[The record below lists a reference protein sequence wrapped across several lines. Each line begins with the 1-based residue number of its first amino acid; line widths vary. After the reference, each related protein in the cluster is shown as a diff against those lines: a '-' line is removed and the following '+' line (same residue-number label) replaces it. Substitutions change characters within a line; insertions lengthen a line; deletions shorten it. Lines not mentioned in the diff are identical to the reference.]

1 MTDYTAAQKS
11 ISATFDSDIE
21 VVTPELEK
29 IQFTS
34 SGKLQLAR
42 PDKLRVSR
50 TGGYADVQLVYD
62 GKTVSIYGNNA
73 KAYAQADLAGTVDQL
88 VDLIQSKSGAA
99 MPGTDL
105 LLTNAYDELMSNVIV
120 GQHIGQGVVDGV
132 ECEHL
137 AFRGVDTDWQIWIES
152 GARPV
157 PRKYVITSKTLAG
170 APQYTLRIKD
180 WKTDAVADAD
190 TFVFKPPSGVT
201 KVDLDSAVMVE
212 FDEISPRYACTRHIL
227 RSKEMISTRKVI
239 MVAAALMALVAGLS
253 WNGGNVITKGVFS
266 EAQARVGRPLTPM
279 SYAGVARRTTR
290 RAVAVGAAAGAA
302 GAYYGSSCAQVVDA
316 YGRVVTRC

>member
-1 MTDYTAAQKS
+1 MRLNGVGQWRNAMNSRQRTSSLRQGLASTAMVTAFAFTAPPARADDPATFLKAMSDYTSAQKS

-21 VVTPELEK
+21 IVTPELEK

-34 SGKLQLAR
+34 SGKLQLTR

-73 KAYAQADLAGTVDQL
+73 KSYAQADLAGTIDQL
-88 VDLIQSKSGAA
+88 VDLIQAKSGAA

-105 LLTNAYDELMSNVIV
+105 LHSNAYDELMSNVILAS
-120 GQHIGQGVVDGV
+120 HIGQGVVDGV

-152 GARPV
+152 GAQPV
-157 PRKYVITSKTLAG
+157 PRKYVITSKTVAG
-170 APQYTLRIKD
+170 APQYTLRIKE

-190 TFVFKPPSGVT
+190 AFVFKAPAGAT
-201 KVDLDSAVMVE
+201 KVDLDSDVMVE
-212 FDEISPRYACTRHIL
+212 FDELPP
-227 RSKEMISTRKVI
+227 
-239 MVAAALMALVAGLS
+239 G
-253 WNGGNVITKGVFS
+253 
-266 EAQARVGRPLTPM
+266 TP
-279 SYAGVARRTTR
+279 S
-290 RAVAVGAAAGAA
+290 GAKK
-302 GAYYGSSCAQVVDA
+302 
-316 YGRVVTRC
+316 

>member
-1 MTDYTAAQKS
+1 MKIRQQISQLIQSLANAALATALIALTAQSARADDPEKFLKAMTDYTAAQKS

-34 SGKLQLAR
+34 SGKLQLTR
-42 PDKLRVSR
+42 PDKLRISR

-73 KAYAQADLAGTVDQL
+73 KAYAQADLAGTIDQL
-88 VDLIQSKSGAA
+88 VDLIQAKSGAA

-105 LLTNAYDELMSNVIV
+105 LLSNAYDELMSNVV
-120 GQHIGQGVVDGV
+120 LAKHVGQGVVDGV

-180 WKTDAVADAD
+180 WKTDAIADAD
-190 TFVFKPPSGVT
+190 TFVFKPPADAT
-201 KVDLDSAVMVE
+201 KVDLDSGVMAE
-212 FDEISPRYACTRHIL
+212 FDELPP
-227 RSKEMISTRKVI
+227 
-239 MVAAALMALVAGLS
+239 G
-253 WNGGNVITKGVFS
+253 
-266 EAQARVGRPLTPM
+266 TP
-279 SYAGVARRTTR
+279 S
-290 RAVAVGAAAGAA
+290 GAKK
-302 GAYYGSSCAQVVDA
+302 
-316 YGRVVTRC
+316 

>member
-1 MTDYTAAQKS
+1 MRPNGVGQWRNAMNSRQRMSSSIQGLASTALVTAFIAFTAQPARADDPAKFLKAMSDYTAAQKS

-21 VVTPELEK
+21 IVTPELEK

-34 SGKLQLAR
+34 SGKLQLTR

-50 TGGYADVQLVYD
+50 TGGYADVQLIYD

-73 KAYAQADLAGTVDQL
+73 KAYVQADLAGTIDQL
-88 VDLIQSKSGAA
+88 VDLIQAKSGAA

-105 LLTNAYDELMSNVIV
+105 LLSNAYDELMSNVI
-120 GQHIGQGVVDGV
+120 QASHIGQGVIDGV

-157 PRKYVITSKTLAG
+157 PRKYVITSKTVAG

-180 WKTDAVADAD
+180 WKTDPVADAD
-190 TFVFKPPSGVT
+190 AFVFKPPADATRAS
-201 KVDLDSAVMVE
+201 LDSEIMME
-212 FDEISPRYACTRHIL
+212 FDELPP
-227 RSKEMISTRKVI
+227 
-239 MVAAALMALVAGLS
+239 G
-253 WNGGNVITKGVFS
+253 
-266 EAQARVGRPLTPM
+266 
-279 SYAGVARRTTR
+279 TT
-290 RAVAVGAAAGAA
+290 AGAKK
-302 GAYYGSSCAQVVDA
+302 
-316 YGRVVTRC
+316 

>member
-1 MTDYTAAQKS
+1 MNGRLMELDLDQEKTAAHATDVFGQWRSAMNARIRLGVLVQSLATAALVSVFIASTDRSARADDTEMLLKAMTDYTAAQKS

-29 IQFTS
+29 VQFTS
-34 SGKLQLAR
+34 SGKLQLTR
-42 PDKLRVSR
+42 PDKLRISR

-73 KAYAQADLAGTVDQL
+73 KAYVQTDLAGTIDQL
-88 VDLIQSKSGAA
+88 VDLIQAKSGAA

-105 LLTNAYDELMSNVIV
+105 LLSNAYDELMSNVILAR
-120 GQHIGQGVVDGV
+120 HIGQGVIDGV

-137 AFRGVDTDWQIWIES
+137 AFRGSDTDWQIWIES

-190 TFVFKPPSGVT
+190 AFVFKPPADAT
-201 KVDLDSAVMVE
+201 KVDLDSVVMVE
-212 FDEISPRYACTRHIL
+212 FDELPP
-227 RSKEMISTRKVI
+227 
-239 MVAAALMALVAGLS
+239 G
-253 WNGGNVITKGVFS
+253 
-266 EAQARVGRPLTPM
+266 TP
-279 SYAGVARRTTR
+279 SGEKK
-290 RAVAVGAAAGAA
+290 
-302 GAYYGSSCAQVVDA
+302 
-316 YGRVVTRC
+316 

>member
-1 MTDYTAAQKS
+1 MNVKNRTNMLHATLATAFAVFTAQAARADDAATVLKAMTDYTGAQKS

-21 VVTPELEK
+21 VVTPDLEK
-29 IQFTS
+29 VQFTS

-42 PDKLRVSR
+42 PDKLRISR

-88 VDLIQSKSGAA
+88 VDLIQAKSGAA

-105 LLTNAYDELMSNVIV
+105 LLSNAYDELTSNVV
-120 GQHIGQGVVDGV
+120 LAKHIGQGVIDGV

-180 WKTDAVADAD
+180 WKTDTVADAD
-190 TFVFKPPSGVT
+190 TFVFKPPAGAT
-201 KVDLDSAVMVE
+201 KVDLESGVMAE
-212 FDEISPRYACTRHIL
+212 FDELPP
-227 RSKEMISTRKVI
+227 
-239 MVAAALMALVAGLS
+239 G
-253 WNGGNVITKGVFS
+253 
-266 EAQARVGRPLTPM
+266 TP
-279 SYAGVARRTTR
+279 S
-290 RAVAVGAAAGAA
+290 GAKK
-302 GAYYGSSCAQVVDA
+302 
-316 YGRVVTRC
+316 

>member
-1 MTDYTAAQKS
+1 MELDLDQQKRRRMQLDVIGQWRNAMNVRKRVSVLVQSLANAALVTVFIAFTAQSTRADDPGKVLKAMTDYTAAQKS

-29 IQFTS
+29 VQFTS
-34 SGKLQLAR
+34 SGKLQLTR
-42 PDKLRVSR
+42 PDKLRISR

-73 KAYAQADLAGTVDQL
+73 KAYVQTDLAGTIDQL
-88 VDLIQSKSGAA
+88 VDLIQAKSGAA

-105 LLTNAYDELMSNVIV
+105 LLSNAYDELMSNVILAR
-120 GQHIGQGVVDGV
+120 HIGQGVIDGV

-137 AFRGVDTDWQIWIES
+137 AFRGSDTDWQIWIES

-190 TFVFKPPSGVT
+190 AFVFKPPADAT
-201 KVDLDSAVMVE
+201 KVDLDSVVMVE
-212 FDEISPRYACTRHIL
+212 FDELPP
-227 RSKEMISTRKVI
+227 
-239 MVAAALMALVAGLS
+239 G
-253 WNGGNVITKGVFS
+253 
-266 EAQARVGRPLTPM
+266 TP
-279 SYAGVARRTTR
+279 SGEKK
-290 RAVAVGAAAGAA
+290 
-302 GAYYGSSCAQVVDA
+302 
-316 YGRVVTRC
+316 